1 MVQNLATRR
10 IALARQSNANISS
23 PLAGSL
29 PVSDSTPHASFDVMY
44 RRQRREARRALMDW
58 IREELE
64 YIEQLHQLEQTDES
78 SVVVSEG

>member
-1 MVQNLATRR
+1 
-10 IALARQSNANISS
+10 
-23 PLAGSL
+23 
-29 PVSDSTPHASFDVMY
+29 
-44 RRQRREARRALMDW
+44 MDW